1 MLLLIECLAD
11 QAVDFPQF
19 LTKLHGAF
27 SGFCRA
33 THSLVNQSGYCQ
45 NGCRVR
51 LSVSLRSPPQ
61 LPHKVHAHGGR
72 SLQIELIY
80 LRQPLTHNALAI
92 RYTKFQAATSLFHR
106 KGLSVNRI
114 YRHDRHRELVQ
125 ASHLINRLHPHRE

>member
-33 THSLVNQSGYCQ
+33 THSLVSRLDYYQ
-45 NGCRVR
+45 NGCRVK
-51 LSVSLRSPPQ
+51 LNVSLRSLPQ
-61 LPHKVHAHGGR
+61 SPHKVHAHGGR

-80 LRQPLTHNALAI
+80 LQQLLTHNALAI
-92 RYTKFQAATSLFHR
+92 RYTKFQAATSLFR
-106 KGLSVNRI
+106 RTELSEGRT
-114 YRHDRHRELVQ
+114 YRHGRHREPVQ
-125 ASHLINRLHPHRE
+125 ASHLINRPHPHHG

>member
-1 MLLLIECLAD
+1 MLLLIECIAD

-19 LTKLHGAF
+19 LMKLHGAF

-33 THSLVNQSGYCQ
+33 THSLVNQSGCCQ

-51 LSVSLRSPPQ
+51 LSVSLRSLRQ
-61 LPHKVHAHGGR
+61 SPHKVHAHGGR

-106 KGLSVNRI
+106 TKSSEGRT
-114 YRHDRHRELVQ
+114 YHRDRHRALIQ
-125 ASHLINRLHPHRE
+125 ALHLINRPHPHRE